1 LVELD
6 KDTFRK
12 KYPNLWRELDS
23 IPDARP
29 HSRKIQNDMFRG
41 YAPNVIDYLRRCDR
55 SEQAEKTISYLV
67 EHNEITA
74 GYAEELRKQLR
85 EMALRSFGPRKRE
98 GFYLKEA
105 GQTGNLA
112 QVPNSVENTF

>member
-1 LVELD
+1 MVELD
-6 KDTFRK
+6 KDTLRK
-12 KYPNLWRELDS
+12 KYPNLWGELES
-23 IPDARP
+23 IPAARP

-74 GYAEELRKQLR
+74 DYAEGLRKQLR
-85 EMALRSFGPRKRE
+85 ERGLRSFGPRKRE

-105 GQTGNLA
+105 GRT
-112 QVPNSVENTF
+112 